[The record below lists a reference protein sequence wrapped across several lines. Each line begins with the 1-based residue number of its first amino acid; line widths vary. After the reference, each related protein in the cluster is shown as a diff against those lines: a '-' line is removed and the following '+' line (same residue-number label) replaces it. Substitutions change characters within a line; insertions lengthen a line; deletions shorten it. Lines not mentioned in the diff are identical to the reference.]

1 MTAGAVVMDPLAR
14 AFGAWLLFSGITGN
28 IEETKVLHKP
38 RQYDRTPFPVRRER
52 SSSLKKAQ
60 HTNRIP
66 AILAAVILILPVY
79 RKYVTMQNKVSRLE
93 QEDRELR
100 MEYQTL
106 LKEVHDLETESLA
119 VEKIAREKYKLCREN
134 EQILIYK

>member
-1 MTAGAVVMDPLAR
+1 MSNTIQKMLSGTLYVILGVVLI
-14 AFGAWLLFSGITGN
+14 G
-28 IEETKVLHKP
+28 
-38 RQYDRTPFPVRRER
+38 
-52 SSSLKKAQ
+52 
-60 HTNRIP
+60 
-66 AILAAVILILPVY
+66 AVILILPVY

-100 MEYQTL
+100 LEYQTL

>member
-1 MTAGAVVMDPLAR
+1 MSNTIQKML
-14 AFGAWLLFSGITGN
+14 SGTLY
-28 IEETKVLHKP
+28 V
-38 RQYDRTPFPVRRER
+38 
-52 SSSLKKAQ
+52 
-60 HTNRIP
+60 
-66 AILAAVILILPVY
+66 ILAIVLIGAVILILPVY

>member
-1 MTAGAVVMDPLAR
+1 
-14 AFGAWLLFSGITGN
+14 
-28 IEETKVLHKP
+28 VL
-38 RQYDRTPFPVRRER
+38 
-52 SSSLKKAQ
+52 
-60 HTNRIP
+60 
-66 AILAAVILILPVY
+66 
-79 RKYVTMQNKVSRLE
+79 MQNKVSRLE

>member
-1 MTAGAVVMDPLAR
+1 MSNTIQKMLSGTLYVILGVVLI
-14 AFGAWLLFSGITGN
+14 G
-28 IEETKVLHKP
+28 
-38 RQYDRTPFPVRRER
+38 
-52 SSSLKKAQ
+52 
-60 HTNRIP
+60 
-66 AILAAVILILPVY
+66 AVILILPVY

>member
-1 MTAGAVVMDPLAR
+1 MSNTIQKMLSGTLYVILA
-14 AFGAWLLFSGITGN
+14 I
-28 IEETKVLHKP
+28 VL
-38 RQYDRTPFPVRRER
+38 
-52 SSSLKKAQ
+52 
-60 HTNRIP
+60 I
-66 AILAAVILILPVY
+66 AAVILILPVY

-100 MEYQTL
+100 EEHQKM
-106 LKEVHDLETESLA
+106 LKEVHDLESESLA

>member
-1 MTAGAVVMDPLAR
+1 MSNTIQKMLSGTLYVILGVVLI
-14 AFGAWLLFSGITGN
+14 G
-28 IEETKVLHKP
+28 
-38 RQYDRTPFPVRRER
+38 
-52 SSSLKKAQ
+52 
-60 HTNRIP
+60 
-66 AILAAVILILPVY
+66 AVILILPVY

-100 MEYQTL
+100 LEYQTI

>member
-1 MTAGAVVMDPLAR
+1 MRPAERIQTMSNTIQKMLSGTLYVILGVVLI
-14 AFGAWLLFSGITGN
+14 G
-28 IEETKVLHKP
+28 
-38 RQYDRTPFPVRRER
+38 
-52 SSSLKKAQ
+52 
-60 HTNRIP
+60 
-66 AILAAVILILPVY
+66 AVILILPVY
-79 RKYVTMQNKVSRLE
+79 RTYVTMQNKVSRLE

-100 MEYQTL
+100 LEYQTL

>member
-1 MTAGAVVMDPLAR
+1 MSNTIQKMLSGTLYVILGVVLI
-14 AFGAWLLFSGITGN
+14 G
-28 IEETKVLHKP
+28 
-38 RQYDRTPFPVRRER
+38 
-52 SSSLKKAQ
+52 
-60 HTNRIP
+60 
-66 AILAAVILILPVY
+66 AVILIMPVY

-100 MEYQTL
+100 LEYQTL